1 VSVFTLD
8 ELRAVFLAR
17 DFRDGEVGAVGLAAP
32 IPMAAMRLAQET
44 HAPNLTIASEA
55 GVNPR
60 PAVLVQV
67 PIDPRGSSGIEYVS
81 DLYDMFIKAE
91 HGIDFWFMSGV
102 QTDQFGNINL
112 HYIGGSRERPRF
124 RGPGVGNV
132 SYASMADRWYSYP
145 SAHSLRTFVEKVD
158 FVTALG
164 NAGGVAARRATA
176 PRYGGGCRFVISNL
190 GVMDF
195 DEQTGRMRLRHVH
208 PGVSVRQVVDATGF
222 DLLFG
227 QEVTETPPPTDEE
240 LRILREV
247 VDPSGVLRRGLTP

>member
-1 VSVFTLD
+1 MPSLD

-17 DFRDGEVGAVGLAAP
+17 DMKDGEVGACGLAAP

-44 HAPNLTIASEA
+44 HAPNLTISSEG

-60 PAVLVQV
+60 PSVLVEV
-67 PIDPRGSSGIEYVS
+67 PIDPRGTNGIEYVS

-91 HGIDFWFMSGV
+91 RGIDFWFMSGV
-102 QTDQFGNINL
+102 QTDRFGNINL
-112 HYIGGSRERPRF
+112 HLIGGSRERPRF

-132 SYASMADRWYSYP
+132 SYAATAGRWYNYA
-145 SAHSLRTFVEKVD
+145 SAHSPRTFVEKVD

-176 PRYGGGCRFVISNL
+176 PGYGDGCRFVVSNL

-195 DEQTGRMRLRHVH
+195 DEGTGVMRLRHVH
-208 PGVSVRQVVDATGF
+208 PGVTVEQVMAATGF
-222 DLLFG
+222 ALIAGD
-227 QEVTETPPPTDEE
+227 EVTETPAPSQEE
-240 LRILREV
+240 LDILRRV
-247 VDPSGVLRRGLTP
+247 VDPSGVLRGERAR